1 MYRCGQIP
9 VCHIF
14 YKRLNSPG
22 LDRCLHFDPDDLVRF
37 PWKAKETEISVTQ
50 TCWSWSTLWLMLP
63 VCCVNPCYFMT
74 AGFKYT
80 SSPFSLIQSMLHVFS
95 HFLANSKQ
103 NRTVCA
109 IFPNVSIKKQNKKK
123 HSNAKKQK
131 KKCTN
136 LLEHVRRI
144 PTFFFFFFFLNIHFW
159 P

>member
-95 HFLANSKQ
+95 HFLADGKQ

-109 IFPNVSIKKQNKKK
+109 IFPNVWTKKQNKKNTATQK
-123 HSNAKKQK
+123 NKRKNARTFLNTSGEFQ
-131 KKCTN
+131 
-136 LLEHVRRI
+136 
-144 PTFFFFFFFLNIHFW
+144 PFFFFFFFFKIFF
-159 P
+159 